1 LPKLSRSIKIS
12 KNIGIP
18 TSQRFKQNSQATIP
32 TIESRNLIKH
42 SFDQTLKG
50 GWLMRGVSRF
60 RLLGATVLALVL
72 VNSLGVNLDGRKT
85 GQQWLEGDQ
94 AAAQS
99 GGRARGGSFDR
110 RPSGGTGG
118 SGGGGGGFQPA
129 PAPYGGYPYDTR
141 PYSRPLNPGPVI
153 IPVPAGGGYGGYGG
167 GGGYVSTGGGG
178 FGFLV
183 FMCLFLIFPI
193 ASMYLSRAGRRGS
206 YQRGGQGGFGGYSS
220 TSELTNDI
228 VTVTRVQVAMLAQA
242 RFVQE
247 RLTNLTLHA
256 DTETPEGLAEMLRET
271 VVALMRMPENWT
283 HASSSSQT
291 VKSREQAAQLF
302 EQLSITER
310 SKFTAETLVKV
321 GGRVRRQTLEQTEK
335 DPAAYIVVTLLV
347 GTADDRPIIPDKI
360 HSSTELQ
367 SALKR
372 IGAITPAYLLIYELL
387 WSPQDPSD
395 SLTYDELLTNY
406 PDLTQI

>member
-1 LPKLSRSIKIS
+1 
-12 KNIGIP
+12 
-18 TSQRFKQNSQATIP
+18 
-32 TIESRNLIKH
+32 
-42 SFDQTLKG
+42 
-50 GWLMRGVSRF
+50 MRGVSRF

-72 VNSLGVNLDGRKT
+72 VNSLGVNLDGGKT
-85 GQQWLEGDQ
+85 GQQLLEGDR
-94 AAAQS
+94 AVAQS

-118 SGGGGGGFQPA
+118 GSGGGFGGGFEPA
-129 PAPYGGYPYDTR
+129 PAPYGGSPYDSR
-141 PYSRPLNPGPVI
+141 PYSRPYNPGPVI

-167 GGGYVSTGGGG
+167 YGGGGYVSTGGGG
-178 FGFLV
+178 FGLLL
-183 FMCLFLIFPI
+183 FMCLFFIFPI

-206 YQRGGQGGFGGYSS
+206 YQRNGRGGYSA

-228 VTVTRVQVAMLAQA
+228 VTVTRLQVAMLAQA
-242 RFVQE
+242 RYIQE
-247 RLTNLTLHA
+247 RLTDLTLHA

-271 VVALMRMPENWT
+271 VLALMRAPENWT
-283 HASSSSQT
+283 HASAASQT
-291 VKSREQAAQLF
+291 VKSRQQAAQLF
-302 EQLSITER
+302 EQLSIAER

-321 GGRVRRQTLEQTEK
+321 GGRVRRQTLQRTEK
-335 DPAAYIVVTLLV
+335 DPAAYIVVTLLL

-360 HSSTELQ
+360 HSPTELQ
-367 SALKR
+367 AALKR

-395 SLTYDELLTNY
+395 SLTYDELLSSY